1 MSLVAASL
9 SRRRAQEKNVKD
21 RQDFLKDESN
31 ATYVA
36 KWEERTYVRIEHQDQ
51 RQRANQLAEVGKIS
65 LRRRQS
71 NICEL
76 LSSEEQEWREKLEKS
91 QNVSTTER
99 MNHIHQKTKAL
110 KEKREKQRDDFVAL
124 MYEKQ
129 WRDGCDELRS
139 LHSKAITDNVMR
151 DRTIVGNLKA
161 SHLEKTDGKT
171 DNSFIVEESGNN
183 DNFNASKINEEMKIA
198 LDCQVALI
206 KQCKH
211 RYEEEIR
218 LEEQQKLKEWQ
229 EMERL
234 EKEKERKL
242 RQDAR
247 VRGEQILEDSAK
259 RIHDREKNKLNDRK
273 HDSVLLKFALYKESK
288 QIKKEKE
295 QQCQGKEAAREYLSF
310 LSDQMK
316 RDQQD
321 NVHIDV
327 TRNQEMEKSF
337 SKREKEMNDKS
348 MKQRNILKEVNAS
361 RMQQIREKEILQKK
375 EKADLKKQV
384 ELSQIEWDQQG
395 QKEREEVIRKKEAT
409 IQNTLANKL
418 AMEEK
423 LKLKRK
429 KKDNELL
436 VQRQIQMDEKNHMS
450 RVKQEVDNFFH

>member
-310 LSDQMK
+310 LSDQMV

>member
-183 DNFNASKINEEMKIA
+183 DNFNASKINEEMKLA

-310 LSDQMK
+310 LSDQMV

-436 VQRQIQMDEKNHMS
+436 VQRQIQMDEKSHMS

>member
-183 DNFNASKINEEMKIA
+183 DNFNASKINEEMKLA

-310 LSDQMK
+310 LSDQMV